1 MMHSF
6 VEIDQKLH
14 VLQKE
19 IADMENI
26 TNHAIT
32 ELEEKLAQVEESIT
46 IYTLEHNVS
55 LSDSIRKIEL

>member
-1 MMHSF
+1 MMYSS

-46 IYTLEHNVS
+46 IYTLEHYVS